1 MYFTGKPLVFGSPWE
16 ISPIMISNQLK
27 LSWALSL
34 WFPTF
39 KHNGMP
45 QFKLTQRV
53 WCTYFCMNMITKVK
67 LQRNPS
73 VQFPNRNSLR
83 ALLPTEWN
91 LVASIDAAFT
101 AKFPSF
107 YCVIKQNSYL
117 RITPFRGWHRWNIH
131 KTIKQ
136 QKCNHWD
143 AQKLHCS
150 GPGANWGSMCSYGSH
165 FPSFSGTTSTVSF
178 WKPFFA
184 LGTIR
189 HDRSISVSLKIFI
202 LSVNPRLW

>member
-1 MYFTGKPLVFGSPWE
+1 MQVLL
-16 ISPIMISNQLK
+16 LK
-27 LSWALSL
+27 SGGWYI
-34 WFPTF
+34 P
-39 KHNGMP
+39 H
-45 QFKLTQRV
+45 
-53 WCTYFCMNMITKVK
+53 
-67 LQRNPS
+67 
-73 VQFPNRNSLR
+73 
-83 ALLPTEWN
+83 
-91 LVASIDAAFT
+91 
-101 AKFPSF
+101 FPSF

-150 GPGANWGSMCSYGSH
+150 GPGANWGSMCSYGSN

-202 LSVNPRLW
+202 LSVNPRFRLFHTVLAISAVSAWKNKGEKGSLMWKKT